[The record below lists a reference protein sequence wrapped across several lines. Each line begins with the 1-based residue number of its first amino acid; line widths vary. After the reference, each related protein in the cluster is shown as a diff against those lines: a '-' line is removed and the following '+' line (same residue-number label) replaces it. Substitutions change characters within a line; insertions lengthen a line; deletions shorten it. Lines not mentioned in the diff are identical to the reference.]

1 MGKKTNSYTDIHPVG
16 TVYAGAVYIEIMCKQ
31 CLEYFEIFGWII
43 NMTHHIRPIGALYG

>member
-1 MGKKTNSYTDIHPVG
+1 MGRKTNTYFDIRPVG

-31 CLEYFEIFGWII
+31 YLEYFEIFGWII